1 MKKSRNAR
9 NLKRRVKTRK
19 VMRGG
24 EMNEPVN
31 EPVNKDV
38 IDALK
43 KVVDSMKADDEYPRL
58 KKSIEELIRISEA
71 STINGSNR
79 NSTKITIK

>member
-1 MKKSRNAR
+1 MKKSRTAR

-31 EPVNKDV
+31 KDV
-38 IDALK
+38 INALK
-43 KVVDSMKADDEYPRL
+43 MVVDSMKSDEYLKL
-58 KKSIEELIRISEA
+58 KKSLEELIHISENGDA

-79 NSTKITIK
+79 NSTKIQIQ